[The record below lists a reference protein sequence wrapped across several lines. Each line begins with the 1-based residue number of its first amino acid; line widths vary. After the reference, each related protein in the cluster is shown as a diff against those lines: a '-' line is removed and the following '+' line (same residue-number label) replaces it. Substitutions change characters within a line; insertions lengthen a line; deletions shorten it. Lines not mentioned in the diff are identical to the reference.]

1 MLALVVA
8 IVAGIVLYNF
18 HERLKKVEAILR
30 SNERVRQDISH
41 QTSSASIPQEPMR
54 EGAGSVEDFQAS
66 EQDRQQG
73 AQEARE
79 TISKEQMPSGTD
91 AEGVYRDSAQNDP
104 GNWLVRIGV
113 ILLGISVVWFVSYA
127 FAHDW
132 IGPVGRVVL
141 GMAFGLTLLG
151 FGTWRYGKHSAQ
163 GVAFMVGGAVSI
175 YVSTFAGLSIYEFF
189 GPIPALLLM
198 SLVVVYLALYSA
210 MKASKELALTGL
222 IFGFISPLMVFSSV
236 SLNILFGYL
245 FLLSLGTI
253 WLDRMLGWRMLTF
266 IAFFGVYGYSLLLSG
281 DIAISL
287 PHFSFALL
295 FLILF
300 FGSNIA
306 SIVASR
312 SIALADYAITILTGI
327 AFYTWTHWVI
337 PEELRGAAFTV
348 GALLY
353 AAVSYGVYTTRR
365 VPWPMYLYGAA
376 AFGLLIAAT
385 GEFFSGSVFAVLLG
399 LEIGGLV
406 AASAILFGRGE
417 KCGYASSLAWLLLWP
432 VALTFFNIVSLVF
445 GVTIGGNSL
454 FGGMAE
460 SIMGDLLVL
469 LIFAALFWV
478 LSVVFLRFIR
488 QEERVRKLGALF
500 FMSVATG
507 YSVLFVWFLLHAVIL
522 DYYFASMVAL
532 VLYAVVASFLYVAGT
547 VERRK
552 WMKGFGI
559 AMIVL
564 VLARLFLVEYWAM
577 EDVVTKIITFF
588 VVGSMLI
595 AASLLAGKFRT
606 KRSDDGASIND
617 ASL

>member
-1 MLALVVA
+1 VSMLKVLNKWYERYLSEEES
-8 IVAGIVLYNF
+8 IVL
-18 HERLKKVEAILR
+18 LVMIIL
-30 SNERVRQDISH
+30 
-41 QTSSASIPQEPMR
+41 
-54 EGAGSVEDFQAS
+54 
-66 EQDRQQG
+66 
-73 AQEARE
+73 
-79 TISKEQMPSGTD
+79 
-91 AEGVYRDSAQNDP
+91 
-104 GNWLVRIGV
+104 
-113 ILLGISVVWFVSYA
+113 
-127 FAHDW
+127 
-132 IGPVGRVVL
+132 
-141 GMAFGLTLLG
+141 
-151 FGTWRYGKHSAQ
+151 
-163 GVAFMVGGAVSI
+163 
-175 YVSTFAGLSIYEFF
+175 
-189 GPIPALLLM
+189 
-198 SLVVVYLALYSA
+198 SLVLLA
-210 MKASKELALTGL
+210 
-222 IFGFISPLMVFSSV
+222 
-236 SLNILFGYL
+236 
-245 FLLSLGTI
+245 TI
-253 WLDRMLGWRMLTF
+253 
-266 IAFFGVYGYSLLLSG
+266 G
-281 DIAISL
+281 DILA
-287 PHFSFALL
+287 PLL
-295 FLILF
+295 
-300 FGSNIA
+300 A
-306 SIVASR
+306 SIV
-312 SIALADYAITILTGI
+312 LAYLVQGVVNLLTRLGLPPWLG
-327 AFYTWTHWVI
+327 FS
-337 PEELRGAAFTV
+337 LAFTV
-348 GALLY
+348 FMGA
-353 AAVSYGVYTTRR
+353 
-365 VPWPMYLYGAA
+365 
-376 AFGLLIAAT
+376 F
-385 GEFFSGSVFAVLLG
+385 FAVLLG